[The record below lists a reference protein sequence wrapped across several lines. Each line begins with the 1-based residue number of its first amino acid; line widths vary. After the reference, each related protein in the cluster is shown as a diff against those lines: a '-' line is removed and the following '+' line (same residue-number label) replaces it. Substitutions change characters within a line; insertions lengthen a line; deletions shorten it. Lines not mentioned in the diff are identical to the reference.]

1 MLAQLDHRPVAARHE
16 FLDPGAPRVL
26 RAVGPDVEVVD
37 QQDVDPPGA
46 KALQAVLDRAH
57 DPVIG
62 VVVDQA
68 ERQAALELA
77 MVESGR
83 IARLEQ
89 APDLGREHEFGAL
102 LVAQRFAETV
112 LGQAET
118 IVRGGVEIADA
129 GVVAG
134 LDRGARLLIGERLV
148 HVAERRP
155 AEAHD
160 RDFDPRLAEHPLCA
174 HLHHVPPMPEL
185 NLSRLGAVRH
195 SL

>member
-1 MLAQLDHRPVAARHE
+1 MSIRQC
-16 FLDPGAPRVL
+16 
-26 RAVGPDVEVVD
+26 
-37 QQDVDPPGA
+37 A

-57 DPVIG
+57 DAVVG

-77 MVESGR
+77 MVERRR

-89 APDLGREHEFGAL
+89 APDLGREHELVAL
-102 LVAQRFAETV
+102 LVAQRLAETV
-112 LGQAET
+112 LGQAEAV
-118 IVRGGVEIADA
+118 VRRGVEIADA

-160 RDFDPRLAEHPLCA
+160 RDLDPRLAEHPPVVQCL
-174 HLHHVPPMPEL
+174 P
-185 NLSRLGAVRH
+185 
-195 SL
+195 

>member
-1 MLAQLDHRPVAARHE
+1 M
-16 FLDPGAPRVL
+16 
-26 RAVGPDVEVVD
+26 GPDVEVVD
-37 QQDVDPPGA
+37 QQNVDPPGA
-46 KALQAVLDRAH
+46 KTLQAVLDRAH
-57 DPVIG
+57 DAVIG

-68 ERQAALELA
+68 EWQAALELA
-77 MVESGR
+77 MVERGR

-89 APDLGREHEFGAL
+89 ASHLGREHELGAL
-102 LVAQRFAETV
+102 LVAQRLAETV

-160 RDFDPRLAEHPLCA
+160 RDFDARLAEHPLALTSITC
-174 HLHHVPPMPEL
+174 LP
-185 NLSRLGAVRH
+185 
-195 SL
+195 